1 MAIRACRVCGRELF
15 RGPLLRYENMPK
27 AAQNFPAA
35 ADLADETG
43 LDLEVCQCM
52 GCGLV
57 QLSGEPVPYYREVIR
72 AAAVSEAIKKEKAR
86 QFADFIG
93 KHSLRG
99 KKMIEIGCGRG
110 EFLSLLSALEV
121 QAYGLEF
128 SETSVAECL
137 KAGLHV
143 ARGYPGGCT
152 GLLENGPFDAF
163 LLLMFLEHMPDPNA
177 ALRTLYDNLTDQAV
191 GLVEVPNFDMVL
203 KNGLFSEFIGDHLLY
218 FTRETLQ
225 STLQLNGFEWTG
237 CEELRNDYVLSAV
250 VKKRPPLDITY
261 FHRHQ
266 EKITAEVMT
275 YLKPFAAKRV
285 AVWGAGHQALALI
298 ALTGIAGSIRYVV
311 DSAPFKQGRYTPAT
325 HLPVVAPEALFEDPV
340 DAVLVI
346 AGSYS
351 DEVAW
356 KIRQECNLKMP
367 VAVLRG
373 DGLERV

>member
-1 MAIRACRVCGRELF
+1 
-15 RGPLLRYENMPK
+15 
-27 AAQNFPAA
+27 
-35 ADLADETG
+35 
-43 LDLEVCQCM
+43 
-52 GCGLV
+52 
-57 QLSGEPVPYYREVIR
+57 
-72 AAAVSEAIKKEKAR
+72 
-86 QFADFIG
+86 
-93 KHSLRG
+93 
-99 KKMIEIGCGRG
+99 
-110 EFLSLLSALEV
+110 
-121 QAYGLEF
+121 
-128 SETSVAECL
+128 
-137 KAGLHV
+137 
-143 ARGYPGGCT
+143 
-152 GLLENGPFDAF
+152 
-163 LLLMFLEHMPDPNA
+163 
-177 ALRTLYDNLTDQAV
+177 
-191 GLVEVPNFDMVL
+191 
-203 KNGLFSEFIGDHLLY
+203 
-218 FTRETLQ
+218 
-225 STLQLNGFEWTG
+225 
-237 CEELRNDYVLSAV
+237 
-250 VKKRPPLDITY
+250 LDITY